1 MVVTVIYHLLR
12 EFMKDN
18 HGKLPRRLHLNLGKI
33 RNKIITVIINLQDA
47 VLQNMDTIK
56 YLRVFLSSRQLL
68 P

>member
-33 RNKIITVIINLQDA
+33 RKEKN
-47 VLQNMDTIK
+47 
-56 YLRVFLSSRQLL
+56 YSYH
-68 P
+68 